1 MSASNPDKIS
11 VAAWANLCR
20 ESGWVCKVC
29 GAVPELGK
37 RFDAELCDDCRLQ
50 LKNE

>member
-1 MSASNPDKIS
+1 VSASNPEKIS
-11 VAAWANLCR
+11 EATWANLCR
-20 ESGWVCKVC
+20 EWRWVCKVF

-37 RFDAELCDDCRLQ
+37 RFDADLCDDCRLQ